1 MIHPVRRL
9 ALAAT
14 LALCAAAAHAGGMHA
29 TVEGP
34 GRDGRTYTVRTFQCA
49 NPASMAVSAVAE
61 GLVRGER
68 RSVPLQVRNAKNGR
82 YTFVRAWPDGGRW
95 VVRLT
100 LGSDNAPATVARL
113 GPDGRVLDQEL
124 AWNSD
129 GRRECDTA
137 LSANA
142 HR

>member
-1 MIHPVRRL
+1 MIRPVRML

-14 LALCAAAAHAGGMHA
+14 LALSATAAHAGGMHA
-29 TVEGP
+29 TLEGP
-34 GRDGRTYTVRTFQCA
+34 GRDGRTYTVRTFQCS

-61 GLVRGER
+61 GLVNGER

-82 YTFVRAWPDGGRW
+82 YTFARGWPDGGRW

-100 LGSDNAPATVARL
+100 LGSGNAPATVARL

-137 LSANA
+137 LAA
-142 HR
+142 TARH